1 VKGRNRGSYNLG
13 RNRFSIH
20 KTPPLAHADRRVLR
34 SQRRHL
40 PADWIRA
47 IEEGRARQSGR
58 AFNPSSV
65 VERILRAHYAAKP
78 KRDRR
83 GK

>member
-1 VKGRNRGSYNLG
+1 
-13 RNRFSIH
+13 
-20 KTPPLAHADRRVLR
+20 
-34 SQRRHL
+34 L

>member
-1 VKGRNRGSYNLG
+1 MESEKRSVSY
-13 RNRFSIH
+13 R
-20 KTPPLAHADRRVLR
+20 
-34 SQRRHL
+34 L
-40 PADWIRA
+40 PADLIRAIEEEA

-65 VERILRAHYAAKP
+65 VERILRVHYAAKP